1 MDVSKFKTSD
11 WLKIGGGAVF
21 FIAGFLTWW
30 KVEVA
35 GFSDS
40 GNAFDWF
47 FTGTLSWLIFTAI
60 AVLTVLAAAGKFSL
74 PAHVPT
80 PLIYLAAAAI
90 GFLLVLVRFISD
102 GIDGDEAAAF
112 GADISRGIGLYLA
125 VLAAIVVLVGC
136 VKAFQESGG
145 DLNDLKDFNRLKSA
159 FGSGGSGSGGSPPP
173 PPPPPPPAG
182 GMPPPPPPGV

>member
-1 MDVSKFKTSD
+1 VDVSKFKSSD

-30 KVEVA
+30 KVEA
-35 GFSDS
+35 GGFSDS

-47 FTGTLSWLIFTAI
+47 FTGTLPWLIFTAI
-60 AVLTVLAAAGKFSL
+60 AVLTVLAATGKFTPPAHL
-74 PAHVPT
+74 PA

-90 GFLLVLVRFISD
+90 GLFLVLVRFISD

-112 GADISRGIGLYLA
+112 GVDISRGIGLYLA
-125 VLAAIVVLVGC
+125 VLAAIAVLVGC
-136 VKAFQESGG
+136 VKAFKESGG
-145 DLNDLKDFNRLKSA
+145 DLNDLKDFNKLKSA
-159 FGSGGSGSGGSPPP
+159 FGSGGSGSAGSP

-182 GMPPPPPPGV
+182 GMPPPPPPPV